1 MRNKLAK
8 NSIAVGL
15 VTLIVTAGLSF
26 SAQASPDHVSHAT
39 AQSVR
44 GTGPLFDPILNRD
57 ECAAENPGAPNGAP
71 ADKCDTGLVTPGVE
85 AYAQEASADADGTSE
100 AAATTAPIDFATLG
114 PALDLEAIAAGLADA
129 DLSDVLTPLANT
141 LGTTVEA
148 LSPLIVPLNEALQTA
163 LAGVDGALP
172 VSLSV
177 PAASATCEATPTSA
191 TGDSSI
197 ADLVLNVGD
206 ETIFIPIDV
215 DATPNSNLVVNSDE
229 AAQQIATDIVDGLIA
244 SFSSNAGLD
253 AVLTGL
259 ELILGPIKE
268 QLLIALVDELEEPLL
283 TPIGN
288 GIAPLVSGTV
298 NQQLDENDAPVSSP
312 VNKPQ
317 AVIKVTALH
326 LDLLDG
332 NSVLDIANVTCG
344 PNRTAAADDE
354 DAPADVDVD
363 QDVDVDV
370 DQDVDVDVDADV
382 DADVDVDADAAAD
395 ADSQADADVTTTL
408 PATGSPNL
416 LPFWMLGLGLLL
428 FGATVLLNEKRRLQ
442 I

>member
-26 SAQASPDHVSHAT
+26 SAQATPDHVSHAT
-39 AQSVR
+39 AQSVS
-44 GTGPLFDPILNRD
+44 GNEPLLDPLVNRAAC
-57 ECAAENPGAPNGAP
+57 EAENPGAPTGAP

-85 AYAQEASADADGTSE
+85 AYKQQAFANADGTSN
-100 AAATTAPIDFATLG
+100 AIATTAPVNFGTLG
-114 PALDLEAIAAGLADA
+114 PALNLEDLAAGLSGA
-129 DLSDVLTPLANT
+129 DLSDVLTPLAVT
-141 LGTTVEA
+141 LGTTVTA
-148 LSPLIVPLNEALQTA
+148 LSPLVVPLNAALQTA

-191 TGDSSI
+191 TGDSSV
-197 ADLVLNVGD
+197 ADLTLDIGD
-206 ETIFIPIDV
+206 ATINIPIDV
-215 DATPNSNLVVNSDE
+215 DTSPNSNLVVGTDE

-244 SFSSNAGLD
+244 AFSSNAGLNT
-253 AVLTGL
+253 VLDGL
-259 ELILGPIKE
+259 ELVLGPIKDA
-268 QLLIALVDELEEPLL
+268 LLVELVDALEEPLL

-288 GIAPLVSGTV
+288 AIEPLVSGTV
-298 NQQLDENDAPVSSP
+298 NVQTSESPADAPTSGTI
-312 VNKPQ
+312 
-317 AVIKVTALH
+317 AVTALH
-326 LDLLDG
+326 LELLAK
-332 NSVLDIANVTCG
+332 SLVLDLDHVTCG
-344 PNRTAAADDE
+344 ANRAAVVADDTPS
-354 DAPADVDVD
+354 DDTPADTQDDDDTPADDIDTQD
-363 QDVDVDV
+363 QD
-370 DQDVDVDVDADV
+370 
-382 DADVDVDADAAAD
+382 D
-395 ADSQADADVTTTL
+395 ADSFDVSDVNTQDDTDVTTTL